1 MRERWVVIS
10 NCQTFG
16 LADCLTALSA
26 DIDVEAYDIYAFRDR
41 IAEDRD
47 YFRRYDF
54 ALVLPE
60 AREIEGFWA
69 DALPAN
75 IDVPAFVFGG
85 YHPDC
90 CYVFADGA
98 VLDGLI
104 GPYNSMIALAAYKE
118 GLDAE
123 AASRFFTEWMY
134 KALGYDHHWH
144 PYRDH
149 MIAQYSASGLDVAP
163 LFRRLGRGH
172 CFMHTNDHPKIEL
185 FYAIAQLVLESRGKR
200 VLTGAPLPTD
210 RLAGM
215 QWPVYP
221 EIGECLGVPGAYL
234 FRPSGAMRP
243 LALRDYLDAA
253 LVNFGRWDKS
263 QLRVIPAVQRRLQT
277 IRRLIR
283 EAL

>member
-16 LADCLTALSA
+16 LADCLAALGA
-26 DIDVEAYDIYAFRDR
+26 DIDVEACDIYAFRDR
-41 IAEDRD
+41 LAEDPG
-47 YFRRYDF
+47 FFLRYDF

-60 AREIEGFWA
+60 AREIEGFQA
-69 DALPAN
+69 DALPAS
-75 IDVPAFVFGG
+75 IDMPSFVFGG

-90 CYVFADGA
+90 CYVFADGE

-104 GPYNSMIALAAYKE
+104 GPYNSMIALAAFKE
-118 GLDAE
+118 GLGAE
-123 AASRFFTEWMY
+123 AASRFFTDWMY
-134 KALGYDHHWH
+134 KALGYDHHWK

-149 MIAQYSASGLDVAP
+149 MIAQYSASGLNIAP
-163 LFRRLGRGH
+163 LFRRLSRGG

-200 VLTGAPLPTD
+200 ALAGAPLPAD
-210 RLAGM
+210 RLTGK
-215 QWPVYP
+215 QWPIYP
-221 EIGECLGVPGAYL
+221 EIGEYLGVQGAYL

-243 LALRDYLDAA
+243 LELRDYLDAA
-253 LVNFGRWDKS
+253 LVIFGQWDKS

-283 EAL
+283 EGL